1 MKDSTSREQVLKAV
15 RKALIHKSEV
25 DYSASES
32 ETEIYTAPEE
42 ESLELLFAKT
52 FSSLK
57 GNFIFC
63 ETKEDFPKIL
73 STVIQENKW
82 ETVFCTEPEIKEMLE
97 KGGVPFNSQEKDFLS
112 CNVGITLCEYLV
124 ARTGS
129 IIVSSKQKAGRRL
142 PVYSNIH
149 ITVAYT
155 SQLVYNLKDAFRL
168 LKKKYEPGFPS
179 QVTTITGPS
188 QTADIEKTLVNGAH
202 GPKEIFLFLIDDTSL
217 GLSA

>member
-15 RKALIHKSEV
+15 RKALIHKSEA
-25 DYSASES
+25 DYSAAES
-32 ETEIYTAPEE
+32 DAEIYTNPEE
-42 ESLELLFAKT
+42 ESLELLFAKV

-57 GNFIFC
+57 GNFVFC
-63 ETKEDFPKIL
+63 ETKDDFIAGLTSIIAEK
-73 STVIQENKW
+73 KW
-82 ETVFCTEPEIKEMLE
+82 ENIFCSEPEIISLLE
-97 KGGVPFNSQEKDFLS
+97 KGGISFLSGEKDFLS
-112 CNVGITLCEYLV
+112 ANVGITYCEFLV

-129 IIVSSKQKAGRRL
+129 IIVSSRQKSGRRL

-149 ITVAYT
+149 VTVAYT
-155 SQLVYNLKDAFRL
+155 SQLVYNLKDAFKQ

-202 GPKEIFLFLIDDTSL
+202 GPKEVFLFLIDDNS
-217 GLSA
+217 

>member
-1 MKDSTSREQVLKAV
+1 MKDNALREQVLKAV

-25 DYSASES
+25 DYSSADL

-42 ESLELLFAKT
+42 ESLELLFAKN

-63 ETKEDFPKIL
+63 ESREDFPKML
-73 STVIQENKW
+73 STLIQENKW
-82 ETVFCTEPEIKEMLE
+82 DNVFCSEPEIKSMLE
-97 KGGVPFNSQEKDFLS
+97 KGGISFHSLEKDFLA
-112 CNVGITLCEYLV
+112 CNVGITLCEFLV

-129 IIVSSKQKAGRRL
+129 IIVSSRQRAGRRL

-149 ITVAYT
+149 ITVAFT
-155 SQLVYNLKDAFRL
+155 SQLVYNLKDAFRE
-168 LKKKYEPGFPS
+168 LKKKYEPNFPS

-188 QTADIEKTLVNGAH
+188 QTADIEKTLVQGAH
-202 GPKEIFLFLIDDTSL
+202 GPKEIFLFLIDDNT
-217 GLSA
+217 

>member
-1 MKDSTSREQVLKAV
+1 MKNTAREQILKSV

-32 ETEIYTAPEE
+32 DTEIYIAPEE
-42 ESLELLFAKT
+42 ESLELLFAKVFT
-52 FSSLK
+52 SLK
-57 GNFIFC
+57 GHFIFC
-63 ETKEDFPKIL
+63 EKKEDFPKIL
-73 STVIQENKW
+73 STLIEENKW
-82 ETVFCTEPEIKEMLE
+82 ENVFCSEPEIAGMLE
-97 KGGVPFNSQEKDFLS
+97 NGGISFLSNEKDFLAA
-112 CNVGITLCEYLV
+112 NIGITYCEFLV

-129 IIVSSKQKAGRRL
+129 IIVSSRQKSGRRL

-155 SQLVYNLKDAFRL
+155 SQLVYNLKDAFRE

-202 GPKEIFLFLIDDTSL
+202 GPKEVFLFLIDDN
-217 GLSA
+217 A

>member
-1 MKDSTSREQVLKAV
+1 MKDNTSKEQVLKAV
-15 RKALIHKSEV
+15 RKALIHKSEL

-32 ETEIYTAPEE
+32 DMEIYTPPEE
-42 ESLELLFAKT
+42 ESLELLFAKV

-57 GNFIFC
+57 GHFIFC
-63 ETKEDFPKIL
+63 EKKEDFPKSLASI
-73 STVIQENKW
+73 IQENKW
-82 ETVFCTEPEIKEMLE
+82 EDLFCTEPEIMAMLE
-97 KGGVPFNSQEKDFLS
+97 KGGIAFKSDEKDFLAT
-112 CNVGITLCEYLV
+112 NVGITFCEFLV

-129 IIVSSKQKAGRRL
+129 IIVSSRQRSGRRL

-155 SQLVYNLKDAFRL
+155 SQLVYNLKDAFKE
-168 LKKKYEPGFPS
+168 LKIKYEPGFPS

-202 GPKEIFLFLIDDTSL
+202 GPKEVFLFLIDGNS
-217 GLSA
+217 

>member
-1 MKDSTSREQVLKAV
+1 MKESTSREQVLKAV
-15 RKALIHKSEV
+15 RKALIHKSEL
-25 DYSASES
+25 DYSSSES
-32 ETEIYTAPEE
+32 DTEIYTAPEE
-42 ESLELLFAKT
+42 ESLELLFAKV

-63 ETKEDFPKIL
+63 EKKEDFPKLLATLIL
-73 STVIQENKW
+73 DKKW
-82 ETVFCTEPEIKEMLE
+82 ENIFCAEPEITAMLQSS
-97 KGGVPFNSQEKDFLS
+97 GISFLSDEKDFLS
-112 CNVGITLCEYLV
+112 ANVGITFCEFLV

-129 IIVSSKQKAGRRL
+129 IIVSSRQKSGRRL

-149 ITVAYT
+149 VTVAYT
-155 SQLVYNLKDAFRL
+155 SQLVYNLKDAFAE

-202 GPKEIFLFLIDDTSL
+202 GPKEVFLFLIDDKS
-217 GLSA
+217 

>member
-1 MKDSTSREQVLKAV
+1 MKDNTSREQVLKAV
-15 RKALIHKSEV
+15 RKALIHKSDV
-25 DYSASES
+25 DYSAAES
-32 ETEIYTAPEE
+32 DTEIYTTPEE
-42 ESLELLFAKT
+42 ESLELLFAKV

-63 ETKEDFPKIL
+63 ETKADFPKTL
-73 STVIQENKW
+73 SSLITENKW
-82 ETVFCTEPEIKEMLE
+82 ETVFCTEPEIRSMLE
-97 KGGVPFNSQEKDFLS
+97 SGGVPFHSDEKDFLA
-112 CNVGITLCEYLV
+112 CNVGITLCEFLV

-129 IIVSSKQKAGRRL
+129 IIVSSRQKAGRRL

-155 SQLVYNLKDAFRL
+155 SQLVYNLKDAFKE

-202 GPKEIFLFLIDDTSL
+202 GPKEVFLFLIDDN
-217 GLSA
+217 A

>member
-1 MKDSTSREQVLKAV
+1 MKDKTSREKVLKAV

-25 DYSASES
+25 DYSSSES
-32 ETEIYTAPEE
+32 ETEIYTTPEE

-57 GNFIFC
+57 GNFVFC

-73 STVIQENKW
+73 SSLLAENKW
-82 ETVFCTEPEIKEMLE
+82 DNVFCTEPEIIAMLE
-97 KGGVPFNSQEKDFLS
+97 AGGVPFQSTEKDFLAT
-112 CNVGITLCEYLV
+112 NVGVTLCEFLV

-129 IIVSSKQKAGRRL
+129 IIVSSRQKSGRRL

-155 SQLVYNLKDAFRL
+155 SQLAYNLKDAFRE
-168 LKKKYEPGFPS
+168 LKKKYETNFPS

-188 QTADIEKTLVNGAH
+188 QTADIEKTLVQGAH
-202 GPKEIFLFLIDDTSL
+202 GPKEIFLFLIDDHHS
-217 GLSA
+217 

>member
-1 MKDSTSREQVLKAV
+1 MKDSTSKEQVLKAV
-15 RKALIHKSEV
+15 RKALIHKSEA

-32 ETEIYTAPEE
+32 DTEIYTPPEE
-42 ESLELLFAKT
+42 ESLELLFAKV
-52 FSSLK
+52 FRSLK

-63 ETKEDFPKIL
+63 EKKEDFPNMLASLIR
-73 STVIQENKW
+73 ENKW
-82 ETVFCTEPEIKEMLE
+82 ENIFCNEPEIITMLE
-97 KGGVPFNSQEKDFLS
+97 KGGVSFLSNEKDFLS
-112 CNVGITLCEYLV
+112 ANVGITFCEFLV

-129 IIVSSKQKAGRRL
+129 IIVSSRQKSGRRL

-149 ITVAYT
+149 ITVAHT
-155 SQLVYNLKDAFRL
+155 SQLVYNLKDAFRE

-202 GPKEIFLFLIDDTSL
+202 GPKEVFLFLIDGNS
-217 GLSA
+217 

>member
-1 MKDSTSREQVLKAV
+1 MKDSTSREQVLKSV

-32 ETEIYTAPEE
+32 DTEIYTTPEE
-42 ESLELLFAKT
+42 ESLELLFAKV

-63 ETKEDFPKIL
+63 ETKDDFSKNL
-73 STVIQENKW
+73 STLIAENKW
-82 ETVFCTEPEIKEMLE
+82 ENVFCSEPEIISMLE
-97 KGGVPFNSQEKDFLS
+97 KGNIAFLSSEKDFLD
-112 CNVGITLCEYLV
+112 CNVGVTYCEFLV

-129 IIVSSKQKAGRRL
+129 IIVSSRQKSGRRL

-149 ITVAYT
+149 IAVAYT

-202 GPKEIFLFLIDDTSL
+202 GPKEIFLFLIDDNS
-217 GLSA
+217 

>member
-1 MKDSTSREQVLKAV
+1 MKDNTSKEQVLKAV

-32 ETEIYTAPEE
+32 DTEIYTTLAE
-42 ESLELLFAKT
+42 ESLELLFANV
-52 FSSLK
+52 FRSLK
-57 GNFIFC
+57 GNFVFC
-63 ETKEDFPKIL
+63 EKKEDFAKMMTSL
-73 STVIQENKW
+73 IQEHKW
-82 ETVFCTEPEIKEMLE
+82 DNLFCTEPEIMAMLE
-97 KGGVPFNSQEKDFLS
+97 KGGISFLSSEKDFLS
-112 CNVGITLCEYLV
+112 ANVGITLCEFLV

-129 IIVSSKQKAGRRL
+129 IIVSSRQKSGRRL

-155 SQLVYNLKDAFRL
+155 SQLVYNLKDAFRE

-202 GPKEIFLFLIDDTSL
+202 GPKEVYLFLIDGNS
-217 GLSA
+217 

>member
-1 MKDSTSREQVLKAV
+1 MKESTSREQVLKAV

-32 ETEIYTAPEE
+32 DTEIYTTPEDE
-42 ESLELLFAKT
+42 PLELLFAKV

-57 GNFIFC
+57 GNFVFC

-73 STVIQENKW
+73 STLIEENKW
-82 ETVFCTEPEIKEMLE
+82 ETVFCAESEIANMLE
-97 KGGVPFNSQEKDFLS
+97 KGGVPFNSHEKDFLA
-112 CNVGITLCEYLV
+112 CNVGITLCEFLV

-129 IIVSSKQKAGRRL
+129 IIVSSRQKAGRRL

-149 ITVAYT
+149 IAVAYT
-155 SQLVYNLKDAFRL
+155 SQLVYNLKDAFRE

-202 GPKEIFLFLIDDTSL
+202 GPKEIFLFLIDDTI
-217 GLSA
+217 

>member
-1 MKDSTSREQVLKAV
+1 MKDNTSKEQVLKAV

-32 ETEIYTAPEE
+32 DTEIYTTPAE
-42 ESLELLFAKT
+42 ESLELLFANV
-52 FSSLK
+52 FRSLK

-63 ETKEDFPKIL
+63 EKKEDFAKML
-73 STVIQENKW
+73 ASLIQEHKW
-82 ETVFCTEPEIKEMLE
+82 ENIFCSEPEIITMLE
-97 KGGVPFNSQEKDFLS
+97 KGGISFLSGEKDFLS
-112 CNVGITLCEYLV
+112 ANVGITFCEFLV

-129 IIVSSKQKAGRRL
+129 IIVSSRQKSGRRL

-155 SQLVYNLKDAFRL
+155 SQLVYNLKDAFRE

-202 GPKEIFLFLIDDTSL
+202 GPKEVFLFLIDGNS
-217 GLSA
+217 

>member
-1 MKDSTSREQVLKAV
+1 MKDNTSREQVLKAV

-25 DYSASES
+25 DYSAADS
-32 ETEIYTAPEE
+32 ETEIYTTPQE
-42 ESLELLFAKT
+42 ESLELLFAKN
-52 FSSLK
+52 FSALK

-63 ETKEDFPKIL
+63 ETSQDFPEIL
-73 STVIQENKW
+73 SSLIKENNW
-82 ETVFCTEPEIKEMLE
+82 DTVFCIEPEISALLE
-97 KGGVPFNSQEKDFLS
+97 KAGISFNSGEKDFLA
-112 CNVGITLCEYLV
+112 CNVGITLCEFLV

-129 IIVSSKQKAGRRL
+129 IIVSSRQKAGRRL

-155 SQLVYNLKDAFRL
+155 SQLVYNLKDAFRE
-168 LKKKYEPGFPS
+168 LKKKYEPVFPS

-202 GPKEIFLFLIDDTSL
+202 GPKEIFLFLIDDNT
-217 GLSA
+217 